1 MFRFK
6 KSRLAFAGLSLGISL
21 LFLVNYAAAKVEPS
35 NVAAIPSYDFATPI
49 FGLAV
54 APDGSLLVVRRLK
67 FLP

>member
-1 MFRFK
+1 MFSFK
-6 KSRLAFAGLSLGISL
+6 KSTLALSGLSLTISL
-21 LFLVNYAAAKVEPS
+21 LFLVNYAAIKMEPA

-67 FLP
+67 ILP